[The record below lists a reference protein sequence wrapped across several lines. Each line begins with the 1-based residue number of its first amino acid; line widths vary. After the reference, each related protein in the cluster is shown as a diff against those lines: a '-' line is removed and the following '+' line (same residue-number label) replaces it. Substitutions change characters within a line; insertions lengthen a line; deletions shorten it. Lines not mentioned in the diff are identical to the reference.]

1 MHKNCELSHY
11 TKVVVLLKSMLSCSS
26 TVLPSF
32 FSPGELSFGGTD
44 GLVAAERRGYEV
56 IARRNFYFGRSQVC

>member
-1 MHKNCELSHY
+1 
-11 TKVVVLLKSMLSCSS
+11 MLSCSS